1 MTRAFTPGLTRRQ
14 CLRGAAALAA
24 AAALPLAR
32 TARAADTPAAVRL
45 VLPNAVGSGVDAIA
59 RVMQN
64 ALGKALGAS
73 IVVDNQPG
81 AGGIVGLQQ
90 LARSAPDGHTL
101 SLVSNNVVIFPSVYK
116 SLPFQMPGDFTPVAV
131 CGTTPMVLVVHP
143 RLQVTDAQG
152 FLALLKSKP
161 GDLTY
166 GSGGNGTILHL
177 AAEML
182 LDETGTKARH
192 IPYKG
197 VGPMVTDLVGG
208 QIDFA
213 VVALPS
219 AQPHLRSGALRAI
232 GLTTAERVPA
242 AKEIPTIAEQGLPA
256 YVVDAWFAMV
266 GPKGLPAPV
275 VQRLHGALAAT
286 FASPDVKEMMDRQG
300 NVIRLGTPEQAGAF
314 FRSELDKYAAI
325 VRKANVRLD

>member
-1 MTRAFTPGLTRRQ
+1 MTHDLTLHATRRQ
-14 CLRGAAALAA
+14 CLRSAVALAA
-24 AAALPLAR
+24 AATLPLAR

-45 VLPNAVGSGVDAIA
+45 VLPHAAGSGVDAIA
-59 RVMQN
+59 RAMQN

-90 LARSAPDGHTL
+90 LARATPDGHTL

-143 RLQVTDAQG
+143 RWQVTDAQG
-152 FLALLKSKP
+152 FLALLKARP
-161 GDLTY
+161 TDLTY

-177 AAEML
+177 AAELL

-197 VGPMVTDLVGG
+197 VGPMVSDLVGG

-213 VVALPS
+213 VVALPT

-242 AKEIPTIAEQGLPA
+242 AKEIPTFAEQGLPA
-256 YVVDAWFAMV
+256 YVVDAWFAML

-286 FASPDVKEMMDRQG
+286 FASPEVKEMMDRQG
-300 NVIRLGTPEQAGAF
+300 NVIRLGTPEQAGPF
-314 FRSELDKYAAI
+314 LRSELDKYAAI